1 MRDCNSLTVTAI
13 LADWPADRLPEGGA
27 IESHA
32 APIDV
37 VAEAFHARVL
47 PPTLVMVAVWTGRS
61 DWPYMA
67 LKFMAAGPI
76 LRTGDL
82 VCATMNVTGTVWLP
96 DFELKM
102 SVPV

>member
-1 MRDCNSLTVTAI
+1 MRDRNSLTVAAM
-13 LADWPADRLPEGGA
+13 LAGWCAERLPEAGA

-37 VAEAFHARVL
+37 VAEALHARVL
-47 PPTLVMVAVWTGRS
+47 PPTLVIVAVWTGGS

-76 LRTGDL
+76 LRTGD
-82 VCATMNVTGTVWLP
+82 VGCATMRVTGTV
-96 DFELKM
+96 
-102 SVPV
+102 